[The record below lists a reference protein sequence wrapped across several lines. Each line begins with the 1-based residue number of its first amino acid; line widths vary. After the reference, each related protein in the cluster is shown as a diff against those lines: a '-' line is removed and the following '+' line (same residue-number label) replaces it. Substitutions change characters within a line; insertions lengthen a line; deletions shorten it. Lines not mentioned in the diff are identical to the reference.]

1 MAYDKII
8 PIKGRL
14 DHCVNYVLNPEKT
27 DLGRVLEYIGNAD
40 KTITPDG
47 RSVLETAINCQ
58 LETAYREMMDTK
70 KRWSKRGG
78 VLGYHLVHSYAPGE
92 VTPEQA
98 HAIGV
103 EFAQQLL
110 HGKYEVVVSTHLDHE
125 HIHNHI
131 LFNSVSYM
139 DGKKYRDNFKAYY
152 GDIRGTS
159 NAVSRKHGLSVIEPE
174 GSGKHYTEWDAER
187 RGKQTVRGLVKQ
199 DIDAVI
205 EQSFTYASFL
215 AGLRKLGYEIKSG
228 SNITHTAVKPP
239 GGGKF
244 VRLNGL
250 GEGYTEDDI
259 KQRLSASRSGSVT
272 KAQAQTQSKLPK
284 RYTYSRGV
292 APRKVQKLRGFRALY
307 VHYLYFLGLQK
318 PGSKRKYIPFPVRKE
333 VTKLHRYKAQFS
345 LLQLY
350 RIEKDTQLDMLK
362 DALQAEIDTLAG
374 QRKELY
380 KQSRQGEEVSVQ
392 IDAINVKL
400 RELRQRIR
408 LCDHIAEDAPRI
420 KAQLQQCEQA
430 EKEAKAK
437 SKSKQQKPKGGYD
450 LWQM

>member
-14 DHCVNYVLNPEKT
+14 DHCVNYVLNPNKT

-40 KTITPDG
+40 KTITQDG
-47 RSVLETAINCQ
+47 RAVLETAINCQ

-110 HGKYEVVVSTHLDHE
+110 QGKYEVVVSTHLDHD

-131 LFNSVSYM
+131 LFNSVSCL

-159 NAVSRKHGLSVIEPE
+159 NAVSRKHGLSVITPE
-174 GSGKHYTEWDAER
+174 GKGKHYAEWDAECKGR
-187 RGKQTVRGLVKQ
+187 QTARGLIKQ

-228 SNITHTAVKPP
+228 SNIKHTAVKPP
-239 GGGKF
+239 GGGSF
-244 VRLNGL
+244 ARLDSL
-250 GEGYTEDDI
+250 GTGYTEDDI
-259 KQRLSASRSGSVT
+259 KRRLSASRSGSAP
-272 KAQAQTQSKLPK
+272 KPQAQTQGTLPK
-284 RYTYSRGV
+284 RYTCPRGKL
-292 APRKVQKLRGFRALY
+292 PHRGRKLRGFRALY
-307 VHYLYFLGLQK
+307 VHYLLFLGLQK
-318 PGSKRKYIPFPVRKE
+318 PGPKRKYIPFSVRQE
-333 VTKLHRYKAQFS
+333 VTKLHRYRAQFS
-345 LLQLY
+345 LLQEY
-350 RIEKDTQLDMLK
+350 RIETDTQLDMLK
-362 DALQAEIDTLAG
+362 DALQAEIDALTG

-380 KQSRQGEEVSVQ
+380 KQSRKGEEVSGQ
-392 IDAINVKL
+392 IDAINGRL
-400 RELRQRIR
+400 RQLRQRLR

-430 EKEAKAK
+430 EKEAQAKAK
-437 SKSKQQKPKGGYD
+437 IKQRKPKGGYD